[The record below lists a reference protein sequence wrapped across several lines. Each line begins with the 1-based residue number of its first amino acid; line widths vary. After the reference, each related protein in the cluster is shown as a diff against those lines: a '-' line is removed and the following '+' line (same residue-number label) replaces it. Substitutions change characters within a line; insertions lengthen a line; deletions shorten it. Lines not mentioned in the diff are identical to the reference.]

1 MNETE
6 LLATLQVVFVLL
18 VAVLV
23 FSLICTV
30 VVAIRE
36 YHRTRVVRHS
46 AKHSRGTEVPVS
58 NMVVPKSTAGG
69 ATGGVEYTPNAPQVT
84 SAKEATQSTPQATAV
99 KEDAQSTPPVAESHS
114 EEPKQTWSQPTGYS
128 HAPRK
133 RHARHGR

>member
-1 MNETE
+1 MNDTE

-30 VVAIRE
+30 VVAVRE
-36 YHRTRVVRHS
+36 YRRTRVVRHT
-46 AKHSRGTEVPVS
+46 AKHSRGPEVPVS
-58 NMVVPKSTAGG
+58 NMVVPKSTAEG
-69 ATGGVEYTPNAPQVT
+69 ATGGVKYTPSAPQ
-84 SAKEATQSTPQATAV
+84 SPAV
-99 KEDAQSTPPVAESHS
+99 KEDAQSAPPVAESPS
-114 EEPKQTWSQPTGYS
+114 EEPKQTWSQPSGYS

>member
-1 MNETE
+1 MNDTE

-30 VVAIRE
+30 VVAVRE
-36 YHRTRVVRHS
+36 YRHTRVVRHT
-46 AKHSRGTEVPVS
+46 AKHSRGPEVPVTH
-58 NMVVPKSTAGG
+58 MVVPKSFSEGKEYDQSSPQG
-69 ATGGVEYTPNAPQVT
+69 TG
-84 SAKEATQSTPQATAV
+84 V
-99 KEDAQSTPPVAESHS
+99 KEDDLNTLQDAESPS
-114 EEPKQTWSQPTGYS
+114 EEPKQTWNQPSGYS

>member
-1 MNETE
+1 MNDTE

-30 VVAIRE
+30 VVAVRE
-36 YHRTRVVRHS
+36 YRRTRVVRHT
-46 AKHSRGTEVPVS
+46 AKHSRGPEVPVS
-58 NMVVPKSTAGG
+58 NMVVPKSTAEG
-69 ATGGVEYTPNAPQVT
+69 ATGGVKYTPSAPQ
-84 SAKEATQSTPQATAV
+84 STAV
-99 KEDAQSTPPVAESHS
+99 KEDAQSTPPVAESPS
-114 EEPKQTWSQPTGYS
+114 EEPKQTWSQPSGYS

>member
-1 MNETE
+1 MNDTE

-30 VVAIRE
+30 VVAVRE
-36 YHRTRVVRHS
+36 YRRTRVVRHT
-46 AKHSRGTEVPVS
+46 AKHSRGPEVPVTH
-58 NMVVPKSTAGG
+58 MVTPKSTSEGKEYDQSSPQG
-69 ATGGVEYTPNAPQVT
+69 TG
-84 SAKEATQSTPQATAV
+84 V
-99 KEDAQSTPPVAESHS
+99 KEDALNTPPVAESPS
-114 EEPKQTWSQPTGYS
+114 EEPKQTWSQPSGYS